1 MDVLGLKDFWSANEN
16 NMEKKISPQITNYI
30 CFSDIA
36 ANHPERELQI
46 SVWDKPKFKSHSQL
60 HGFLNFTC
68 NLVLL
73 PLKTPTMGSLTLKA
87 KNTHMILP

>member
-30 CFSDIA
+30 CFSDIT

-46 SVWDKPKFKSHSQL
+46 SV
-60 HGFLNFTC
+60 
-68 NLVLL
+68 
-73 PLKTPTMGSLTLKA
+73 
-87 KNTHMILP
+87 

>member
-16 NMEKKISPQITNYI
+16 NIEKKISPQITNYI

-46 SVWDKPKFKSHSQL
+46 SV
-60 HGFLNFTC
+60 
-68 NLVLL
+68 
-73 PLKTPTMGSLTLKA
+73 
-87 KNTHMILP
+87 